1 MSSSIRRLS
10 LALAVALSLCAAP
23 AARAQDE
30 QQQQPKQT
38 AQAAPAPPQ
47 DDSVTEKG
55 FRSKIIELKHRDPN
69 ALYSVVRPLGSGF
82 RGSTIT
88 FNRDLRLLTIRDFP
102 ENIAAIEEALRR
114 LDTPEPARPDI
125 EFRVHILIAANN
137 PQAPGGGA
145 DGYPAELNEVI
156 KQLRTTLT
164 YKSYYMMSSQVLRTK
179 EGPAGLGNKGVA
191 EFKLAPDTAGHEHPI
206 FYEYRINNISLDP
219 ATPAGWKVNI
229 GTFNFGVR
237 IPLVVGGSGN
247 VVQYENVGFNTPVS
261 MREGEKVVV
270 GTTSMQ
276 DKGIV
281 IVIVANVIK

>member
-88 FNRDLRLLTIRDFP
+88 FNRDLRLLTVRDFP
-102 ENIAAIEEALRR
+102 ENIATIEEALRR

-137 PQAPGGGA
+137 PQTPPARA
-145 DGYPAELNEVI
+145 DDYPAELNDVI
-156 KQLRTTLT
+156 KQLRTTLN
-164 YKSYYMMSSQVLRTK
+164 YKSYYMMSSQVLRSK
-179 EGPAGLGNKGVA
+179 EGPGGLGNKGVA
-191 EFKLAPDTAGHEHPI
+191 EFKLAPDTAGREHPI
-206 FYEYRINNISLDP
+206 FYEYRVNHISLE
-219 ATPAGWKVNI
+219 ATAPSGWKVNI
-229 GTFNFGVR
+229 GNFNFSIR
-237 IPLVVGGSGN
+237 IPVIVGAGN
-247 VVQYENVGFNTPVS
+247 NLQYENVGFNTPVS

-281 IVIVANVIK
+281 IVLVANVIK